1 MAIRFTNNAATTLS
15 SGINASVTSIPLTDG
30 SDFPALDV
38 TNDHAYITIEDSNN
52 TEIVKATARS
62 GNTLTVVR
70 AQDGTSAN
78 SFASGE
84 KVELRVTAISLIE
97 LGLENNVD
105 GGTATSIYTG
115 IPDINGGS
123 A

>member
-38 TNDHAYITIEDSNN
+38 TNDHAYITIADSNN

-62 GNTLTVVR
+62 GNTLTVIR

-115 IPDINGGS
+115 IPDVNGGS

>member
-38 TNDHAYITIEDSNN
+38 TNDHAYITIADSNN

-115 IPDINGGS
+115 IPDVNGGS

>member
-38 TNDHAYITIEDSNN
+38 TNDHAYITIADSNN

>member
-38 TNDHAYITIEDSNN
+38 TNDHAYITIKDSNN

>member
-1 MAIRFTNNAATTLS
+1 MTIRFTNNASTTLS

-30 SDFPALDV
+30 SGFPALDV
-38 TNDHAYITIEDSNN
+38 TNDHAYITIADSNN

-62 GNTLTVVR
+62 GNTLTVIR

-105 GGTATSIYTG
+105 GGRATSIYTG
-115 IPDINGGS
+115 IPDVNGGS